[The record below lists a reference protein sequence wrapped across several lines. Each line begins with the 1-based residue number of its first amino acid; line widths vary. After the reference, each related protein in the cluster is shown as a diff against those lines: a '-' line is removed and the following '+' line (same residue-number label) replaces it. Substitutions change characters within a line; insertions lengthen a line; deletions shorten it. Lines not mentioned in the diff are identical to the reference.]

1 MSVINQNYMV
11 SLEEAAQL
19 IAAVPE
25 NRFDLRGEPGI
36 GKSTLIKRISE
47 LSGITRCAYVDVPN
61 LDLGDTGMPVLNH
74 ETQTTG
80 YYPNERFELHS
91 GEPVLIMLDEFSKGM
106 LPVRNMLHPLLEEHK
121 PRFGNKDVPKGSIV
135 LMTGNLSTDGV
146 GDSDPAHT
154 IGRKSTLF
162 IRKPSAEEWIMNF
175 AIPNDLDAGL
185 VAFVHENPRIMASY
199 VDPDQ
204 TDNPYIFHPTK
215 VQGAYASPRSL
226 SRASNI
232 LKRRKNLSHNAVMAS
247 LAGTVGLA
255 TANDLEAFI
264 HYQDSLP
271 PRDTILDDPK
281 NARLPDAGAACYVL
295 VFNLVMLVDDS
306 NINSIITYVNRLPT
320 EFQSVF
326 FLQVAKNKD
335 KQRVAFKNQMFRDW
349 LLANEDLL

>member
-19 IAAVPE
+19 IALVPE
-25 NRFDLRGEPGI
+25 NRHDLRGEPGI
-36 GKSTLIKRISE
+36 GKSTLMRRISE
-47 LSGITRCAYVDVPN
+47 LSGISRCAYIDVPN
-61 LDLGDTGMPVLNH
+61 LDLGDAGMPVLNH
-74 ETQTTG
+74 EQKTTG

-106 LPVRNMLHPLLEEHK
+106 LPVRNMLHPLLEEHN
-121 PRFGNKDVPKGSIV
+121 PRFGNVALPKGSIV
-135 LMTGNLSTDGV
+135 FMTGNLSTDGV

-162 IRKPSAEEWIMNF
+162 VRKPSAAEWIMNF
-175 AIPNDLDAGL
+175 AIPNNLDSGL

-199 VDPDQ
+199 VEPEQ
-204 TDNPYIFHPTK
+204 SENPYIFHPTK

-232 LKRRKNLSHNAVMAS
+232 LKKRKTLPHNAVMAD

-264 HYQDSLP
+264 HYQDALP
-271 PRDTILDDPK
+271 PRESIIEDPK
-281 NARLPDAGAACYVL
+281 NARLPEGGASCYVL
-295 VFNLVMLVDDS
+295 VFNLVMLADAN
-306 NINSIITYVNRLPT
+306 NITPILTYVNRLPT
-320 EFQSVF
+320 EYQTVF
-326 FLQVAKNKD
+326 YIQMAKNRT
-335 KQRVAFKNQMFRDW
+335 KQALAFGHETFRNW
-349 LLANEDLL
+349 LLENSDLL